1 LSRAVIREL
10 RRWWRSQSEA
20 PFLRLVRLFLGRILH
35 SNGDSDDGEL
45 SFSAGL
51 MLALLPLPGGFYAVF
66 LFEKYSTLRLWMRGE
81 RLTDPLA
88 ATLPEEYFFIV
99 LSMVVT
105 GVLAVWRWESIFP
118 DRRDYQNLVP
128 LPLATAQIFL
138 ANMAAVSL
146 LALVVG
152 VDVNLG
158 SALLFPLAI
167 GAAVNSFAFFA
178 HFIGV
183 HILVVVLASLF
194 SFFAVFV
201 TIGLVMTVLP
211 YRAFRWTSLY
221 LRSVMIGS
229 LVAVLATSFAV
240 PAGLRHLSQSMVKLL
255 PPVWFLGLC
264 QWIRN
269 GSGSQLATLG
279 RVAAVASAIVLLGA
293 VIAYALSYRRCFVR
307 IPENIDVGPTTVG
320 GPKLY
325 RFSRLLD
332 HVLLTSPLERAGYRF
347 AIRTLLRS
355 EQHALVLAGFLG
367 LGTVIG
373 SQFLFAAFNN
383 NSAAVDK
390 WPSPELLAVPLILSY
405 SIIVGLRLALDLP
418 SDTRSN
424 WIFRFCVDK
433 TTHGCAPLA
442 LKIILSFVLPW
453 AIFLVLPIYG
463 FLWGWWVGL
472 LHTFILTA
480 WSVLLAQI
488 LLIRFRKIPFTCP
501 YPPFR
506 DSAVVLGIS
515 YFLGFFVYVI
525 MTAQLEYWAL
535 LSPMVGFCLI
545 LILAGSWYV
554 LSRLR
559 EDIPDIDREVTFDE
573 SVAASFELL
582 DLGRGS

>member
-1 LSRAVIREL
+1 MIREL
-10 RRWWRSQSEA
+10 RRWWRSQSEE

-35 SNGDSDDGEL
+35 GNSDSDEGEL

-81 RLTDPLA
+81 RLTDPLT
-88 ATLPEEYFFIV
+88 ATLSEEYFFIV

-128 LPLATAQIFL
+128 LPLATAKIFL

-183 HILVVVLASLF
+183 HVFVVVLASLF

-201 TIGLVMTVLP
+201 TIGLVMTALP

-221 LRSVMIGS
+221 VRSLMIGS

-240 PAGLRHLSQSMVKLL
+240 PAGLRHLSQSTVKLL

-279 RVAAVASAIVLLGA
+279 RAAAVGSPVVLLSA
-293 VIAYALSYRRCFVR
+293 VIVYALSYRRCFVR
-307 IPENIDVGPTTVG
+307 IPENIDLGPTTVG
-320 GPKLY
+320 GGPKLY
-325 RFSRLLD
+325 WFSRLLD
-332 HVLLTSPLERAGYRF
+332 RVLLTSPLERAGYRF

-367 LGTVIG
+367 LGIVVG
-373 SQFLFAAFNN
+373 SQFLFAAFNS
-383 NSAAVDK
+383 NSGAVGK
-390 WPSPELLAVPLILSY
+390 LPSPELLAVPLILSY
-405 SIIVGLRLALDLP
+405 SIIVGLRLALDVP
-418 SDTRSN
+418 SDIRAN

-463 FLWGWWVGL
+463 FIWGWWVGPI
-472 LHTFILTA
+472 HTFVLTA

-488 LLIRFRKIPFTCP
+488 LLVRFRKVPFTCP

-535 LSPMVGFCLI
+535 LSPMVGFWLI

-559 EDIPDIDREVTFDE
+559 EDIPAIDKEVTFDE
-573 SVAASFELL
+573 GVAASFELL
-582 DLGRGS
+582 NLGRGS

>member
-1 LSRAVIREL
+1 MREL
-10 RRWWRSQSEA
+10 RRWSHGQREK
-20 PFLRLVRLFLGRILH
+20 PFLRLIHLFLGRILH
-35 SNGDSDDGEL
+35 GSSDSDEGEL

-51 MLALLPLPGGFYAVF
+51 ILALLPLPGGFYAVF

-81 RLTDPLA
+81 RLTDPLS
-88 ATLPEEYFFIV
+88 ATFPEEYFFIV

-105 GVLAVWRWESIFP
+105 GVLAVWRWDSIFP

-128 LPLATAQIFL
+128 LPLATAKIFL

-183 HILVVVLASLF
+183 HVLVVVLASLF
-194 SFFAVFV
+194 SFFTVFA
-201 TIGLVMTVLP
+201 TIGLVMTALP
-211 YRAFRWTSLY
+211 YRAFRRTSLY
-221 LRSVMIGS
+221 VRSLMIGS

-240 PAGLRHLSQSMVKLL
+240 PAGLRNLSHSTVKLL

-269 GSGSQLATLG
+269 GSGSELGTLG
-279 RVAAVASAIVLLGA
+279 RAAAYASVIVLVSAIV
-293 VIAYALSYRRCFVR
+293 VYALSYRRCFVR
-307 IPENIDVGPTTVG
+307 IPENIDLGPTTVG
-320 GPKLY
+320 GPQLY
-325 RFSRLLD
+325 WFARLLD

-347 AIRTLLRS
+347 AMKTLVRS

-367 LGTVIG
+367 LGTVVG
-373 SQFLFAAFNN
+373 SQFLFAAFSS
-383 NSAAVDK
+383 NSGGLGK
-390 WPSPELLAVPLILSY
+390 LPSPELLAVPLILSY
-405 SIIVGLRLALDLP
+405 SIILGLRLALDLP
-418 SDTRSN
+418 SDLLAN

-433 TTHGCAPLA
+433 STRECAPLA

-453 AIFLVLPIYG
+453 AIFLVPPIYG
-463 FLWGWWVGL
+463 SIWGWWVGL
-472 LHTFILTA
+472 MHGLVVTA
-480 WSVLLAQI
+480 WSVLLAEI

-506 DSAVVLGIS
+506 HSAVVLGIS

-535 LSPMVGFCLI
+535 LSPLVSFWLI

-554 LSRLR
+554 LSRVR
-559 EDIPDIDREVTFDE
+559 GDIPDIDKAVTFE
-573 SVAASFELL
+573 EGVTPNFELL

>member
-10 RRWWRSQSEA
+10 RCWWRSQSEA
-20 PFLRLVRLFLGRILH
+20 PFPRLVRLFLGRILH
-35 SNGDSDDGEL
+35 GNGDSDDGEL

-51 MLALLPLPGGFYAVF
+51 VLALLPLPGGFYAVF

-105 GVLAVWRWESIFP
+105 GVLTVWRWDSIFP

-128 LPLATAQIFL
+128 LPLATAKIFL

-221 LRSVMIGS
+221 VRSVMIGS

-307 IPENIDVGPTTVG
+307 IPEHIDIGPTTVG
-320 GPKLY
+320 GPKLN

-332 HVLLTSPLERAGYRF
+332 DVLLTSPLERAGFRF
-347 AIRTLLRS
+347 AIRTLFRS

-367 LGTVIG
+367 LGIVVG
-373 SQFLFAAFNN
+373 SQFLFAAFNS
-383 NSAAVDK
+383 NSGAVDK

-463 FLWGWWVGL
+463 FIWGWWVGL

-525 MTAQLEYWAL
+525 MTAQLEYWAM
-535 LSPMVGFCLI
+535 LSPMVGCWLI

-559 EDIPDIDREVTFDE
+559 EDIPDIDKEVTFDE